1 MDNALKDKRF
11 KQALADP
18 RFKNVPWKERKVKID
33 KRFQSMFTDKRFQI
47 KYTVDERGRQID
59 QLQSENYKKYY
70 DLSDTSDGSDSES
83 SEEDEESVAVPSDT
97 EKEQNKDPL
106 EDEEGLSEIKED
118 SVVGE
123 GSDVMSKDS
132 AETKEKLKVAQKEV
146 NKYIDEV
153 HKKKIDDKIRDK
165 LTDFRVDYARG
176 VGTLISDSSSDE
188 SSSDESDV
196 VNIVHPW
203 GELDKDA
210 EETNEI
216 TNRLAVCNMDW
227 DRVTAN
233 DLMVLFHS
241 FLPPDGVIESITI
254 YPSEFGLAR
263 MAEEEQK
270 GPKELVELKVEY
282 SDKDQEPEEEVEEG
296 SAYQREKL
304 REYQLKRLKY
314 YYAVIVCNSKETAN
328 VLYTECDGLEY
339 ESSAMKLDLRFISD
353 DVTFDEKPHDK
364 CTALPDLKKYKPRLF
379 VNTALQQGKVDLTW
393 DETDPNR
400 IEFSKKLLAGE
411 EVDEDDLQA
420 FVANSSSSNEEEEEE
435 EKEEINLN
443 VEEEIII
450 KDKDSKKGNESSIQ
464 KYRDLVANLQE
475 GKSKKRDV
483 EMEVTWGAGSNK
495 SKKDLADS
503 GSENSG
509 SSDESSGFVE
519 REKTSVKKKGKKIK
533 KKSTRSGP
541 VSAEEE
547 EKNAEL
553 ELLLADDNPAESGLK
568 HFSLKEIQKR
578 EKLQLKKKKRQN
590 LKNKLNYQEEDS
602 FKINPSDERFS
613 AIYTSHQFN
622 IDPADPHYRKTK
634 GMEELIGEK
643 LKRRKLE

>member
-1 MDNALKDKRF
+1 MDNVLKDKRF
-11 KQALADP
+11 KNALSDP
-18 RFKNVPWKERKVKID
+18 RFRNVPWKDRKVKID
-33 KRFQSMFTDKRFQI
+33 KRFESMFTDKRFQI
-47 KYTVDERGRQID
+47 KYAVDERGRPID
-59 QLQSENYKKYY
+59 QHQSENYKKYY
-70 DLSDTSDGSDSES
+70 DLSDSSDESGSESPVEEEEESAEVSDSE
-83 SEEDEESVAVPSDT
+83 
-97 EKEQNKDPL
+97 KEQDIIKD
-106 EDEEGLSEIKED
+106 EIKDED
-118 SVVGE
+118 NSLENTEQSVVGE
-123 GSDVMSKDS
+123 HSDIISKDS
-132 AETKEKLKVAQKEV
+132 SDSKDKLKVAQKEV
-146 NKYIDEV
+146 NKYIDEI
-153 HKKKIDDKIRDK
+153 HKKKLDGKIRDK
-165 LTDFRVDYARG
+165 LTDFTVDYARG

-216 TNRLAVCNMDW
+216 TPRLAVCNMDW

-263 MAEEEQK
+263 MTEEEQK
-270 GPKELVELKVEY
+270 GPKELVELKNDHPTE
-282 SDKDQEPEEEVEEG
+282 DTEPEVEIEEG

-339 ESSAMKLDLRFISD
+339 ESSAMKLDLRFIDD
-353 DVTFDEKPHDK
+353 DVTFDEKPHDT

-411 EVDEDDLQA
+411 EVDEDDLQN
-420 FVANSSSSNEEEEEE
+420 FVAYSSSSNEEEKEEE
-435 EKEEINLN
+435 VLEEKNQNE
-443 VEEEIII
+443 VEDV
-450 KDKDSKKGNESSIQ
+450 KDSSKNDKDRIK

-475 GKSKKRDV
+475 GKSKKRGDV
-483 EMEVTWGAGSNK
+483 EMEVTWGATSNK
-495 SKKDLADS
+495 SKKDQS
-503 GSENSG
+503 ESENENENSG
-509 SSDESSGFVE
+509 SSDESSGFVTP
-519 REKTSVKKKGKKIK
+519 EKTNIRKKGKKIK
-533 KKSTRSGP
+533 KKSIQSDP
-541 VSAEEE
+541 VSAVEQQR
-547 EKNAEL
+547 NAEL
-553 ELLLADDNPAESGLK
+553 ELLLADDNPVESGLK
-568 HFSLKEIQKR
+568 HFSLKEIQKQ
-578 EKLQLKKKKRQN
+578 EKHQEKKRN
-590 LKNKLNYQEEDS
+590 PKNKLNYQEEDS
-602 FKINPSDERFS
+602 FKINPSDDRFS
-613 AIYTSHQFN
+613 AVYTSHQFN

-634 GMEELIGEK
+634 GMEQLIGEK
-643 LKRRKLE
+643 LKRRKLEG